1 MKNHPSI
8 LDLLAGEQGATAVEY
23 AVVLALIL
31 LACIGSIMIF
41 GNQTGRMWTGVGSD
55 LKNAGLGQ

>member
-1 MKNHPSI
+1 MKHRHWI
-8 LDLLAGEQGATAVEY
+8 IDLLTGERGATTVEY

-55 LKNAGLGQ
+55 LKSAGLGQ